1 MKISDNLKTDK
12 EIIQMASKLI
22 KLKDGIFVE
31 IESEGDQ
38 VTAIAG
44 GVANRV
50 DTAIDSI
57 KPLILR
63 ACRPI
68 SEIYKELDKDM
79 AIEQVELELGL
90 GFEAEGDLFIT
101 KAKGN
106 ANLTVKITIKPTPTS
121 S

>member
-1 MKISDNLKTDK
+1 
-12 EIIQMASKLI
+12 MASKLI
-22 KLKDGIFVE
+22 KLADGTLVE
-31 IESEGDQ
+31 IETVGEQ

-44 GVANRV
+44 GTAADKVK
-50 DTAIDSI
+50 TAIDSI

-63 ACRPI
+63 ACKPI

-79 AIEQVELELGL
+79 TIEQVELELGL

-106 ANLTVKITIKPTPTS
+106 ANLVVKITIKPKITS

>member
-1 MKISDNLKTDK
+1 
-12 EIIQMASKLI
+12 MASKLI
-22 KLKDGIFVE
+22 RLEDGTLVE
-31 IESEGDQ
+31 IETVGE
-38 VTAIAG
+38 VTPIAG
-44 GVANRV
+44 GVAERV

-63 ACRPI
+63 ACKPI

-79 AIEQVELELGL
+79 TIEQVELELGL

-106 ANLTVKITIKPTPTS
+106 ANLVVKITIKPKIIS

>member
-1 MKISDNLKTDK
+1 
-12 EIIQMASKLI
+12 MASKLI
-22 KLKDGIFVE
+22 KLADGTLVE
-31 IESEGDQ
+31 IESVGDQ

-44 GVANRV
+44 GVADKV

-63 ACRPI
+63 ACKPI

-79 AIEQVELELGL
+79 TIEQVELELGL

-106 ANLTVKITIKPTPTS
+106 ANLTVKITIKPNTRS
-121 S
+121 C